1 LWHAAAR
8 DEGTA
13 GGLAGAA
20 MGWPSG
26 ATDWADAGSH
36 GIANKTAASRNNVV
50 EIVRMLFPIGHE

>member
-1 LWHAAAR
+1 
-8 DEGTA
+8 
-13 GGLAGAA
+13 